1 MLPTRMHPRHFTI
14 ALTALLATAML
25 APPAL
30 ARIKLITLP
39 VRDRVEVRL
48 DHADATLVEEQRVV
62 PLVKGVNQ
70 VDFSWSNTPINAGTI
85 VFRVVKA
92 DFDVKVLSVSYPPN
106 ENALVWQVSAAD
118 SGSAT
123 VRISYLL
130 GNLDKTFSYR
140 AVAAPDEAT
149 LTLRQYVRV
158 RNLANEAFEGSDI
171 HLGFGPT
178 FTKSIGLNETKEV
191 LVQKVE
197 QVPVKKTYTVN
208 PVALG
213 YIDRP
218 QNKLRVPMH
227 YVLKNSEDHKLGT
240 TLPYGKVRIFQQDN
254 SGGSAFLGEDWGQQ
268 TPVGDEMK
276 LAIGVARDIT
286 VKRVIEDIER
296 TRVSGNLFNYDVVVK
311 YEIEN
316 FKDQPVTLDVVEPLP
331 NLRGEAGIGSNRQ
344 VQWELGDKTSFEGG
358 LDRKETTLN
367 QAVLHADLPARIGDE
382 AEKVTLR
389 LHIRILNEW

>member
-1 MLPTRMHPRHFTI
+1 MLRPLLCVCLT
-14 ALTALLATAML
+14 TALLTT
-25 APPAL
+25 PAL

-48 DHADATLVEEQRVV
+48 DHANATLVEEQRVV
-62 PLVKGVNQ
+62 PLVQGANQ
-70 VDFSWSNTPINAGTI
+70 IDFSWNNTPINAGTI
-85 VFRVVKA
+85 VFRVVDA
-92 DFDVKVLSVSYPPN
+92 DFDVKVLSVSYPPG
-106 ENALVWQVSAAD
+106 ENALVWQVSAAQ
-118 SGSAT
+118 SGTAT
-123 VRISYLL
+123 VRISYLI

-140 AVAAPDEAT
+140 AVATPDEAT

-158 RNLANEAFEGSDI
+158 RNLANEAFPGSEI

-191 LVQKVE
+191 LVQKVA
-197 QVPVKKTYTVN
+197 QVPVEKTYTVN
-208 PVALG
+208 PVEIG

-227 YVLKNSEDHKLGT
+227 YVLTNTKQNKLGT
-240 TLPYGKVRIFQQDN
+240 NLPHGKVRIFQQDN
-254 SGGSAFLGEDWGQQ
+254 SGGSAFLGEDWGRQ

-296 TRVSGNLFNYDVVVK
+296 TRVSGDLHHYDVVVK

-316 FKDQPVTLDVVEPLP
+316 FKDQPVTLDVVEPLQH
-331 NLRGEAGIGSNRQ
+331 LRREAGVNSNRQ
-344 VQWELGDKTSFEGG
+344 VQWELGKMTTFEGG
-358 LDRKETTLN
+358 LDKDETTLE
-367 QAVLHADLPARIGDE
+367 QAVLHADLPKRTGDE

-389 LHIRILNEW
+389 LHVRILNEW